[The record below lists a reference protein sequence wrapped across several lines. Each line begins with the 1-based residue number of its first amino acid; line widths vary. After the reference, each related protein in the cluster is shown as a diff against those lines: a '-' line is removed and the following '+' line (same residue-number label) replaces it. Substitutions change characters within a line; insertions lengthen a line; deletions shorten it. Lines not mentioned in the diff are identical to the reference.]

1 MPRLPLFMCTNNNQE
16 KFNSVFKN
24 IANVLIKGLHYYRW
38 VTKPTFG
45 IKMTCKRKTWL
56 ISACYSYEFSLF
68 VFALYNFD
76 RCIFVYF
83 DSFFTKYDR
92 LIFLI
97 INRFACVIFFFV
109 TVSFLAKCKQALH
122 VISEALH
129 LNRHTER

>member
-56 ISACYSYEFSLF
+56 ISACYSYEFSLCLHYIILTDAF
-68 VFALYNFD
+68 LY
-76 RCIFVYF
+76 I
-83 DSFFTKYDR
+83 
-92 LIFLI
+92 LIHSLRSMI
-97 INRFACVIFFFV
+97 D
-109 TVSFLAKCKQALH
+109 
-122 VISEALH
+122 
-129 LNRHTER
+129 